1 MGWRGRGRGLEMV
14 ASGHHAGHVGDAG
27 KREGGA
33 ESPRGG
39 EEGAFCPGPS
49 TAAQTGR
56 VTYYFSVLVLFKI
69 FFFFFVSFCFVFFKK
84 SLKISYWLHLQ
95 NVKCCCYQSLYRTVQ
110 SGQILTNKVSFS
122 FFFFLL
128 HHYYS
133 MSHVSAC
140 VGQGAA

>member
-69 FFFFFVSFCFVFFKK
+69 FFFFLFRFV
-84 SLKISYWLHLQ
+84 L
-95 NVKCCCYQSLYRTVQ
+95 
-110 SGQILTNKVSFS
+110 
-122 FFFFLL
+122 FFLKKAL
-128 HHYYS
+128 R
-133 MSHVSAC
+133 SAT
-140 VGQGAA
+140 GYIYKT